1 MVIFTE
7 RKEITMIKSMTGFGR
22 DRKVI
27 GEREILVEIRSVNS
41 RYFEFNSKIPR
52 SFQFLED
59 KIKSILKEKISR
71 GKVEYSLTVYNIQG
85 KETAV
90 TVNSLVVENYVKALR
105 EVGEKLSL
113 NDDLSLNSIFN
124 MSDAFNIVRPDVD
137 EEELWNAVKNVTETA
152 LDNFIKMREI
162 EGEKMKAD
170 VLEKLSNV
178 EKMIEEVC
186 SLSPETVKSYRE
198 RLFEKMNEILED
210 KQISEQRILLE
221 AGIFAEKIAIDEETV
236 RLKSHFLQLRSMVET
251 DEAVGRKLDFLVQEI
266 NREINTIGSKAQ
278 DLKITG
284 IVVDAKSEIEKIREQ
299 IQNIE

>member
-1 MVIFTE
+1 
-7 RKEITMIKSMTGFGR
+7 MIKSMTGFGR
-22 DRKVI
+22 DRRVI

-71 GKVEYSLTVYNIQG
+71 GKVEYSLTIYNIQG

-90 TVNSLVVENYVKALR
+90 TINSLVVENYVKALR

-124 MSDAFNIVRPDVD
+124 MADAFNIVRPDID
-137 EEELWNAVKNVTETA
+137 EEELWNAVKTVTEAA
-152 LDNFIKMREI
+152 LDNFIKMRET

-170 VLEKLSNV
+170 VLEKLSNI
-178 EKMIEEVC
+178 EKMIDEVC
-186 SLSPETVKSYRE
+186 VLSPETVKSYRD
-198 RLFEKMNEILED
+198 RLLEKMNEILED

-221 AGIFAEKIAIDEETV
+221 AGIFAEKTAIDEETV

-251 DEAVGRKLDFLVQEI
+251 DDAVGRKLDFLVQEI

-284 IVVDAKSEIEKIREQ
+284 IVVEAKSEVEKIREQ

>member
-1 MVIFTE
+1 
-7 RKEITMIKSMTGFGR
+7 MIKSMTGFGR
-22 DRKVI
+22 DRRVM

-41 RYFEFNSKIPR
+41 RYFEFSAKIPR

-59 KIKSILKEKISR
+59 KIKGILKEKISR

-90 TVNSLVVENYVKALR
+90 TVNNLVVENYVNALR
-105 EVGEKLSL
+105 ETGEKFGLK
-113 NDDLSLNSIFN
+113 DDLSLNSIFS
-124 MSDAFNIVRPDVD
+124 MADAFNIVRPDID
-137 EEELWNAVKNVTETA
+137 EEELWNSVKTVTEAA
-152 LDNFIKMREI
+152 LDNFIVMRET

-170 VLEKLSNV
+170 VLEKLSNI
-178 EKMIEEVC
+178 EAMIEKVC
-186 SLSPETVKSYRE
+186 EYSPETVKAYRE
-198 RLFEKMNEILED
+198 RLIEKMNEILED

-221 AGIFAEKIAIDEETV
+221 AGIFAEKTAIDEETV
-236 RLKSHFLQLRSMVET
+236 RLKSHFSQLRSMLET
-251 DEAVGRKLDFLVQEI
+251 DDPTGRKLDFLVQEI

-278 DLKITG
+278 DLRITA

>member
-1 MVIFTE
+1 
-7 RKEITMIKSMTGFGR
+7 MIKSMTGFGR
-22 DRKVI
+22 DRRVI

-41 RYFEFNSKIPR
+41 RYFEFNSKLPR

-59 KIKSILKEKISR
+59 KIKGLVKEKVSR
-71 GKVEYSLTVYNIQG
+71 GKVEYSLSVYNIQG

-90 TVNSLVVENYVKALR
+90 AVNNLVVENYVKALR
-105 EVGEKLSL
+105 ETGEKLNL
-113 NDDLSLNSIFN
+113 KDDLSLSSVFN
-124 MSDAFNIVRPDVD
+124 MADAFTIVRPDVD
-137 EEELWNAVKNVTETA
+137 EEELWAAVKEVTEA
-152 LDNFIKMREI
+152 AIHNFIAMRET

-178 EKMIEEVC
+178 EAMVEKVC
-186 SLSPETVKSYRE
+186 EYSPETVKAYRE

-221 AGIFAEKIAIDEETV
+221 AGIFAEKTAIDEETV
-236 RLKSHFLQLRSMVET
+236 RLKSHFSQLRSMVET
-251 DEAVGRKLDFLVQEI
+251 DEPVGRKLDFLVQEI

-278 DLKITG
+278 DLRITG
-284 IVVDAKSEIEKIREQ
+284 IVVDAKSEVEKIREQ